1 MNWRIPQTVTLRA
14 EKDNDVEDENE
25 TITHTSRGGD
35 YTGSTTVDVSI
46 TDIDM
51 EGIDIYAGDSCDSSR
66 AGRLVYEI
74 VILTQP
80 KVGQTVT
87 IEITTNSEKVTVNP
101 ATVSFTW
108 EDWNQAKMIIV
119 QGAVDD
125 DELNDIVTVMHEVR
139 NYGDFVPNEITDAV
153 VVTLEEL
160 ELLVDPLAPLGV
172 PTGLTGAVQR
182 GVIIAAVGRPPVA
195 NDDGRV
201 PTSYEYRY
209 TPTVLDDYESSYSS
223 GSGWIRAGG
232 STARFVQVSGLINQA
247 RNTRSRFEAADASA
261 ARGGGFR

>member
-1 MNWRIPQTVTLRA
+1 MTLRA
-14 EKDNDVEDENE
+14 EKDNDVEDETA
-25 TITHTSRGGD
+25 TITHTSSGGD
-35 YTGSTTVDVSI
+35 YTGSTTVSVSI

-51 EGIDIYAGDSCDSSR
+51 EGIEFTPAILRFVEGGSA
-66 AGRLVYEI
+66 VYEI

-87 IEITTNSEKVTVNP
+87 IDITTNSEKVTVNP

-108 EDWNQAKMIIV
+108 EDWNQAKVIIV

-172 PTGLTGAVQR
+172 PTELTGAVQR
-182 GVIIAAVGRPPVA
+182 GVIILRWRPPVA

-209 TPTVLDDYESSYSS
+209 TPTVLDDYESHILRERDGYGRVAAQRSPC
-223 GSGWIRAGG
+223 GSPA
-232 STARFVQVSGLINQA
+232 
-247 RNTRSRFEAADASA
+247 
-261 ARGGGFR
+261 